1 MSGINTQSLAH
12 SGGAPPPVAVS
23 QQQFLQH
30 ITAMQQ
36 HYRAVDPT
44 GAQSISPYLLPAEL
58 IPMVP
63 HVPAGARVKP
73 TAPEV
78 QRSPGTPATDAA
90 AERQRLIFANLV
102 AIGTPEPASKL
113 MAEAL
118 DNQHQRTLAFINN
131 HRDAMLQATAPAK
144 DSRSAQAFAQQMD
157 ALRDRAK
164 ADHEARIDAMF
175 ASLTAIG
182 TAHPLARPVILG
194 TGNKVGG
201 FVAGVAAEAL
211 KVAGTVKSAVAAGG
225 SAIGKAAEAVGKWAS
240 GAAQSV
246 GHFFS
251 KLF

>member
-1 MSGINTQSLAH
+1 MSAINTQSLAH
-12 SGGAPPPVAVS
+12 SGGAPPPVVS

-36 HYRAVDPT
+36 HYRAVDPA
-44 GAQSISPYLLPAEL
+44 GAQSITPYLLPAEL
-58 IPMVP
+58 TPMVSR
-63 HVPAGARVKP
+63 VPAEQGK
-73 TAPEV
+73 TGSPEV
-78 QRSPGTPATDAA
+78 QRSPGMPATDVA

-102 AIGTPEPASKL
+102 AIGTPEPASQL

-118 DNQHQRTLAFINN
+118 DNQHQRTLAFINS
-131 HRDAMLQATAPAK
+131 HRDAMLHATAPGQ
-144 DSRSAQAFAQQMD
+144 DSRSAQAFVQQMD

-175 ASLTAIG
+175 ASFKAIG
-182 TAHPLARPVILG
+182 TDHPLARPVILG

-201 FVAGVAAEAL
+201 FVAGVVTEAM
-211 KVAGTVKSAVAAGG
+211 KVAGTVKSVVAAGG

-251 KLF
+251 GLF

>member
-1 MSGINTQSLAH
+1 MSGTNTQSLAH
-12 SGGAPPPVAVS
+12 IGATPPPVVS

-44 GAQSISPYLLPAEL
+44 GVQSISPYLLPAEL
-58 IPMVP
+58 TPMVP
-63 HVPAGARVKP
+63 RVPAGAGVKP
-73 TAPEV
+73 AAPEV
-78 QRSPGTPATDAA
+78 QRSPSTPATDAA

-102 AIGTPEPASKL
+102 AIGTPEPASQL

-118 DNQHQRTLAFINN
+118 DAQHQSTLAFINS
-131 HRDAMLQATAPAK
+131 HRDAMLQATVPAQ
-144 DSRSAQAFAQQMD
+144 DSRSAQAFVQQMD

-175 ASLTAIG
+175 ARFTAIG
-182 TAHPLARPVILG
+182 NAHPSARPVILG

-201 FVAGVAAEAL
+201 FVAGVAADAM
-211 KVAGTVKSAVAAGG
+211 KVMGTVKSAVAAGG
-225 SAIGKAAEAVGKWAS
+225 SAIGKAVETVGKWAS
-240 GAAQSV
+240 GAAQNV

-251 KLF
+251 RLF